1 MRVIAGSAK
10 RILLSAPS
18 GFGTRPTTDR
28 IKETLFNMIGTKLA
42 DCRFLD
48 LFAGSGAIGIEALSR
63 GAEQAVFVEREQE
76 ALQCIKHNLLRTKL
90 DSRATVLK
98 MDAAAAIRQL
108 AAEQKVFDIIFM
120 DPPYRAKEAE
130 KILELL
136 SGKTICREDTIII
149 IEEARETDFSF
160 AAGLGFEVQKEKIY
174 GTSKHVFLAVTLNA

>member
-10 RILLSAPS
+10 RILLSAPP

-28 IKETLFNMIGTKLA
+28 IKETLFNMISTKLA

-63 GAEQAVFVEREQE
+63 GAGQAVFVEREQE
-76 ALQCIKHNLLRTKL
+76 AFQCIKDNLSRTKL
-90 DSRATVLK
+90 DSRAAVLK
-98 MDAAAAIRQL
+98 MDAAAAVRQL
-108 AAEQKVFDIIFM
+108 AAEHKAFDIIFM
-120 DPPYRAKEAE
+120 DPPYRTKEAE

-136 SGKTICREDTIII
+136 SSKAVCGKDTIII

-160 AAGLGFEVQKEKIY
+160 VADLGFEVQKEKVY
-174 GTSKHVFLAVTLNA
+174 GTSKHVFLAVALNA

>member
-98 MDAAAAIRQL
+98 MDAAAIRQL

-120 DPPYRAKEAE
+120 NPPYRAKEAE